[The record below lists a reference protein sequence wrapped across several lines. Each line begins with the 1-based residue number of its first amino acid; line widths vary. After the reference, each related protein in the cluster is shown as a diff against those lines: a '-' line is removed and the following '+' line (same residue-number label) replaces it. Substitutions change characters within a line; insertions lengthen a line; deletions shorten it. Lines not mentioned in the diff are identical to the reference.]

1 MPGEKTEQPSA
12 KRIREARKKGQVFK
26 SQDITQAILFL
37 TAAGI
42 LVAGSGLFVGR
53 LRELLKDYLNPQLI
67 ASALEPATLLKLTGS
82 AFERF
87 LLLMA
92 PMMIVLAVVGGAVVF
107 LQVGPLFSSEVVS
120 PKLDKLNPIQGLQN
134 IFFKSKTYIE
144 LLKNLV
150 KFAVVLALAWFIV
163 KGALHD
169 VVLAP
174 TLRVEDAGALAGTL
188 VQRLLVRTGGV
199 FLLIGAADFL
209 LQKKLY
215 MKGLMMSKEEVKQEY
230 KQDEGDSH
238 VKHMRKHL
246 QQEMLMTGAIV
257 KVPQADVVVVN
268 PTHFAV
274 ALQYDERAMGAPQVV
289 AKGREELAAKIREL
303 AEAHHIPVLR
313 NVPLARSLYTVELG
327 QEIPEEM
334 FGAVAEVLNWVY
346 QLKREAEA

>member
-1 MPGEKTEQPSA
+1 MPGEKTEQPTS

-42 LVAGSGLFVGR
+42 LVGGSGMFVGR
-53 LRELLKDYLNPQLI
+53 LRELLKDYLNPELV
-67 ASALEPATLLKLTGS
+67 ASALEPALLLKLTGS

-92 PMMIVLAVVGGAVVF
+92 PMMIVLAVVAGAVVF
-107 LQVGPLFSSEVVS
+107 LQVQPLFSPEVVQ
-120 PKLDKLNPIQGLQN
+120 PKFDKLNPVQGFQN

-150 KFAVVLALAWFIV
+150 KFTVVLALAWYIIRDS
-163 KGALHD
+163 LHD
-169 VVLAP
+169 VVLSS
-174 TLRVEDAGALAGTL
+174 TLSVADAGALAGTL
-188 VQRLLVRTGGV
+188 VQRLLVRTGGI
-199 FLLIGAADFL
+199 FLVIGAADFL

-215 MKGLMMSKEEVKQEY
+215 MKSLMMSKEEIKQEY
-230 KQDEGDSH
+230 KQDEGDPH
-238 VKHMRKHL
+238 IKHMRKHL
-246 QQEMLMTGAIV
+246 QEEMMMSGAVV

-274 ALQYDERAMGAPQVV
+274 ALQYDDQTMGAPQVI
-289 AKGREELAAKIREL
+289 AKGREEMAAKIREI
-303 AEAHHIPVLR
+303 AQANHVPVLR
-313 NVPLARSLYTVELG
+313 NVALARGLYGVEIG
-327 QEIPEEM
+327 QEIPEEL

-346 QLKREAEA
+346 QIKREAEA